1 MADMRQF
8 QVGPVDKLKRN
19 SFLYGILML
28 APGDFHHSGDA
39 DIFLDH

>member
-19 SFLYGILML
+19 SFLYGILIIPMQ
-28 APGDFHHSGDA
+28 
-39 DIFLDH
+39 I